1 LNQNK
6 LTFFYWFDLV
16 QFSNEKIINIEPTIL
31 LDAVSNSLVC
41 RFKLNINDLRAPL
54 MTMGHGGARKIIEP
68 GQNHSLNKKSQ
79 FSHKITLKNLNF
91 GQNINFTLN

>member
-54 MTMGHGGARKIIEP
+54 MTMAEQEIIEH

-79 FSHKITLKNLNF
+79 FCHKLTLKNFNF
-91 GQNINFTLN
+91 